1 MKMVI
6 KKECMIKSLKSD
18 YKIIGPII
26 LIGIAVI
33 GFFYC
38 MVVYGSQ
45 FNYLLSTFTAV
56 NAFMFFE
63 CIAMLMIP
71 TLIVLNSDAGSVR
84 ESSNTPL
91 LIFINSILMGFVY
104 MIYVSASETHPNMS
118 IVFIILELIDALIVA
133 PITIAYVRCRE

>member
-1 MKMVI
+1 MKMAI

-18 YKIIGPII
+18 YKIIGPVI
-26 LIGIAVI
+26 LICIVVI
-33 GFFYC
+33 GFFYG

-45 FNYLLSTFTAV
+45 FNYLLSTLTAV
-56 NAFMFFE
+56 NMFLIFE
-63 CIAMLMIP
+63 FIAMLMIP
-71 TLIVLNSDAGSVR
+71 TLIILNSNAESVR
-84 ESSNTPL
+84 DSNNTPL